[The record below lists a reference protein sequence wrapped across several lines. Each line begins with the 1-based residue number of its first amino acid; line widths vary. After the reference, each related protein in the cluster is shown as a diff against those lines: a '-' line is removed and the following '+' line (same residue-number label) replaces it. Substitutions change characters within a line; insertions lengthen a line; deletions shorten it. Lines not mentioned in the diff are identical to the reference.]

1 MFQTH
6 LGAIVIW
13 CAEEG
18 YYLQLLG
25 INIIQDKTVVNFPA
39 DSFHC
44 NVDRVWASEA
54 FKIELFFQKENIFRF
69 LDFSAKIR
77 KMFIKFVCIKIQPML
92 NFERVKID
100 HADPKE
106 RVKSFKIEPLV
117 EYTDE
122 QGTSEASRCIGCN
135 ICTQAC
141 PASLDIG
148 GYIKSTA
155 VGDPAET
162 VRIVFENL
170 PFPAII
176 GRVCTHMCEDICVL
190 YDEGGPI
197 AIRHLKRFAADKF
210 DDYSQI
216 IKVPKKNFLNK
227 KVAVIGGGPTG
238 LTLAY
243 YLLVQGVHVT
253 IYEAL
258 PELGGFM
265 KTGIPRYRL
274 PQDTLDKE
282 IGFIVSQGAD
292 VHVNTSVGKDIQFQD
307 VLNSHDAVYLGI
319 GNHQPRM
326 TGTPGSDTAGV
337 IHALNFLQD
346 VSLGKKVEVGK
357 TVVVIGG
364 GFTANDASRTSLRLG
379 AENVYIMYRRRE
391 IDRPGYPSMNA
402 EEEMEE
408 SVEENVHYMWEVTPF
423 EYVSE
428 NGHLVGVK
436 YWQNEMVSDGH
447 GRAKPVPKKEKV
459 LYMQADLVIEATGQE
474 ADFSFLG
481 DTYMRNLRLNPH
493 GAPIIDDRGMTSIKG
508 LFTGGDC
515 MNATRDLIS
524 AVRDADRASIG
535 ILEYLNVMDQI
546 ADVKFLPVLDRWKK
560 YSPTAGRVSK

>member
-1 MFQTH
+1 
-6 LGAIVIW
+6 
-13 CAEEG
+13 
-18 YYLQLLG
+18 
-25 INIIQDKTVVNFPA
+25 
-39 DSFHC
+39 
-44 NVDRVWASEA
+44 
-54 FKIELFFQKENIFRF
+54 
-69 LDFSAKIR
+69 
-77 KMFIKFVCIKIQPML
+77 
-92 NFERVKID
+92 
-100 HADPKE
+100 
-106 RVKSFKIEPLV
+106 
-117 EYTDE
+117 
-122 QGTSEASRCIGCN
+122 
-135 ICTQAC
+135 
-141 PASLDIG
+141 
-148 GYIKSTA
+148 
-155 VGDPAET
+155 
-162 VRIVFENL
+162 
-170 PFPAII
+170 
-176 GRVCTHMCEDICVL
+176 
-190 YDEGGPI
+190 
-197 AIRHLKRFAADKF
+197 
-210 DDYSQI
+210 
-216 IKVPKKNFLNK
+216 
-227 KVAVIGGGPTG
+227 
-238 LTLAY
+238 
-243 YLLVQGVHVT
+243 
-253 IYEAL
+253 
-258 PELGGFM
+258 
-265 KTGIPRYRL
+265 
-274 PQDTLDKE
+274 
-282 IGFIVSQGAD
+282 
-292 VHVNTSVGKDIQFQD
+292 VGKDIQFQD

-326 TGTPGSDTAGV
+326 TGTPGSDTVGV

-357 TVVVIGG
+357 IVVVIGG